1 MEEYEGTHE
10 LALYVTM
17 LNYPTASD
25 GAHPTLLSNF
35 DLTITPATCDC
46 TLLDWEN
53 PAAQSISTTVLKAV
67 PDTLT
72 INHAT
77 VVEASKSTTPPIRA
91 CYRTDLNNAT
101 PCDET
106 TVITSVVIEDTG
118 ILPGYMTM
126 SGDVITVAP
135 TTNSQADTYTMLVT
149 HSTVDE
155 GDISFNTVTLEVGVC
170 VITHIDIPSDP
181 TDPTPIE
188 YTIHALNNINIDLSS
203 PGFV

>member
-1 MEEYEGTHE
+1 
-10 LALYVTM
+10 
-17 LNYPTASD
+17 
-25 GAHPTLLSNF
+25 
-35 DLTITPATCDC
+35 
-46 TLLDWEN
+46 
-53 PAAQSISTTVLKAV
+53 
-67 PDTLT
+67 
-72 INHAT
+72 
-77 VVEASKSTTPPIRA
+77 
-91 CYRTDLNNAT
+91 
-101 PCDET
+101 
-106 TVITSVVIEDTG
+106 
-118 ILPGYMTM
+118 MTM